1 MWGQP
6 ELPETLEIEGRS
18 VALKLRRN
26 PRARRVILRLDA
38 GDGAAVLTIPPGY
51 SNREALAFLEKNRG
65 WLAAR
70 LKRLPETIPF
80 LAGTEIPML
89 GEPHLIVHEPDA
101 RRGLWREPGRLFVS
115 GREEH
120 LARRVTDYL
129 KAEGKREIAQRAHA
143 KAAEI
148 GRKVTRVTLRDTR
161 SRWGSCSHQGA
172 LSFSWRLILA
182 PEAVLDYVVAHEVAH
197 LRHMD
202 HSPAFWRVVA
212 ALHPGHE
219 RDRAWLKREGA
230 GLWRYG

>member
-6 ELPETLEIEGRS
+6 SLPDSLEIEGRA
-18 VALKLRRN
+18 VALKVKRN

-38 GDGAAVLTIPPGY
+38 GDGSAVLTLPPGL

-80 LAGTEIPML
+80 DAGTEIPIL
-89 GEPHLIVHEPDA
+89 GEPHLIVPRPDA
-101 RRGLWREPGRLFVS
+101 RRGLWREEGRLFVS
-115 GREEH
+115 GKPEH

-129 KAEGKREIAQRAHA
+129 KAEGKKVISGRAQEQAARIGA
-143 KAAEI
+143 KV
-148 GRKVTRVTLRDTR
+148 KRVTLRDTR
-161 SRWGSCSHQGA
+161 SRWGSCSHEGA

-182 PEAVLDYVVAHEVAH
+182 PEPVLDYVVAHEVAH
-197 LRHMD
+197 LLQMN
-202 HSPAFWRVVA
+202 HSPAFWRLVA
-212 ALHPGHE
+212 ELHPEHE